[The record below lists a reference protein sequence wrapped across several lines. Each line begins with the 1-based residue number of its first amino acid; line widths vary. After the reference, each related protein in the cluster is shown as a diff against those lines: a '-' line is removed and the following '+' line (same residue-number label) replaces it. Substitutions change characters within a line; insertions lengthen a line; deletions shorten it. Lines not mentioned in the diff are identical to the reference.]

1 MKAASTPM
9 AAEKTTDASHTLPV
23 GNVIANDLERYAAML
38 EQHGRLP
45 GRRSRERR
53 DPDVSYSRWLVAKVL
68 RAHAA
73 VARRTKP
80 ARPQGISDGQAARFN
95 GYELALL
102 VYFEH
107 RKDMATNPKAR
118 ARPAIQRVMTR
129 NRFDESGG
137 LDYSTIAKYYKTYK
151 TQVRSEIGV

>member
-1 MKAASTPM
+1 M
-9 AAEKTTDASHTLPV
+9 AADKITTSSTTLPV
-23 GNVIANDLERYAAML
+23 GSVIADDLEKYASML

-45 GRRSRERR
+45 GRQSRDRR

-73 VARRTKP
+73 VARGAEPK
-80 ARPQGISDGQAARFN
+80 RPRRNSNGRHGRFN

-107 RKDMATNPKAR
+107 RKDLATNPKAR
-118 ARPAIQRVMTR
+118 ARPAIERVMTR
-129 NRFDESGG
+129 NRFDEGGG
-137 LDYSTIAKYYKTYK
+137 LDYSTIAKYYKAYK
-151 TQVRSEIGV
+151 TQVRSEVGN